1 MSGASEDVQSIAN
14 CRVCQRSG
22 LPILPL
28 RYAVT
33 RTDGGD
39 QAGHPPGPEVSDPLM
54 DDSLSATPLPEGQRY
69 TLRLLRAGFLYVF
82 NETRGRWIG
91 HVVTDKGYLI
101 EYVDV
106 SHDEVVAIDPDSPQP
121 IDGRLQPPADE
132 QEFAC
137 AANPSHAYPG
147 RCVMV
152 PDADK
157 ADNVYLSF
165 SDVAWTKRVWKE
177 YATNANQRRDNMR
190 RVSLGAWRGGSA
202 PYAESLE
209 KLGDIVAEAGRIW
222 TPPERHGTSGTWRPG
237 ASGTW
242 ERQVGH
248 AFEFS
253 PFPFHGMKE
262 QVEGLKRWADEQAEP
277 LDMTPML
284 VALEDPVG
292 ISADLASLM
301 GVRLKEKM
309 ADPEQARPLAVSSA
323 IDNIR
328 QSIREDAENRQ
339 IYRTE
344 RDAYQ
349 MVYGGPGA
357 GGQALA
363 GLLIDGFQERQEEML
378 ERWRNP
384 TPAQLVAAKEDAWS
398 DYTAK
403 LDMSRLQ
410 TWEAAW
416 QSEMRDF
423 DKNRIVPLARAHV
436 SWMQSDP
443 LYHQMNAVH
452 DDQDIESGAAFV
464 DAMLIC
470 IQDTQQYSP
479 CADLYH
485 RWLSA
490 SNLDHR
496 NLALRALGYN
506 QKIILERWE
515 GHVSGGLQPDSLRG
529 LPWDGLISGYEN
541 ALKALQDGSQNAVV
555 RLTAAL
561 GGPFA
566 KVAAKAVDGVVGP
579 ALVGMGV
586 IARSPVILADVTMS
600 KKAAIAELVSRM
612 AAINPEIGSLEDLN
626 RAIDI
631 QMRKARI
638 YGVPV
643 EGTGRFRY
651 LILANPKVIEDFPG
665 LNAQGGAR
673 QLAESAILTPADRR
687 ALTQLRWR
695 QLLPTEA
702 GLGVVTGI
710 LQAMALF
717 KLSDDL
723 DSSMAYE
730 RGENRRRFWTGTA
743 GLVGTVAETVGKWSE
758 SAVKAGSRYAL
769 RMEKT
774 IGLWL
779 RVGGRVLGVGAGVVM
794 AAWDSVRGWQEVQ
807 EGNALVGGLLFTS
820 AGFSVFATGVFA
832 GWFGATIFGVSATGI
847 GIVLVVLIVVI
858 AVVIEI
864 FKDDKIQDWMERCY
878 FGKFDV
884 SERYGDSKREIG
896 ELKTALNSVGG

>member
-1 MSGASEDVQSIAN
+1 MASIKA
-14 CRVCQRSG
+14 C
-22 LPILPL
+22 
-28 RYAVT
+28 
-33 RTDGGD
+33 
-39 QAGHPPGPEVSDPLM
+39 EVPYRF
-54 DDSLSATPLPEGQRY
+54 A
-69 TLRLLRAGFLYVF
+69 F
-82 NETRGRWIG
+82 NDACGRWIG

-147 RCVMV
+147 RYVMI
-152 PDADK
+152 PGADK

-177 YATNANQRRDNMR
+177 HATNANQRRDNMR

-202 PYAESLE
+202 AYAESLE
-209 KLGDIVAEAGRIW
+209 KLGDIVAEAGRVW
-222 TPPERHGTSGTWRPG
+222 TPPDRHGASSTWRPG

-242 ERQVGH
+242 GRQDGH

-277 LDMTPML
+277 MDMTPML

-292 ISADLASLM
+292 ISADLASLT

-323 IDNIR
+323 INNIR
-328 QSIREDAENRQ
+328 QGIREDAENRQ

-349 MVYGGPGA
+349 TVYGGPGA
-357 GGQALA
+357 GGRALA

-398 DYTAK
+398 DYTDK

-410 TWEAAW
+410 SWEAAW

-423 DKNRIVPLARAHV
+423 DKNRIAPLARAHV

-443 LYHQMNAVH
+443 LHRQLDAGH
-452 DDQDIESGAAFV
+452 DDQDIESGVAFV
-464 DAMLIC
+464 NAMLIC
-470 IQDTQQYSP
+470 IQDTQQYAP
-479 CADLYH
+479 CANLYY

-529 LPWDGLISGYEN
+529 LPWDGLIGGYEN

-612 AAINPEIGSLEDLN
+612 AAINPEIGNLEDLN

-673 QLAESAILTPADRR
+673 QLAESAVLTQADRR
-687 ALTQLRWR
+687 AMTQLRWR

-710 LQAMALF
+710 LQVMALF

-758 SAVKAGSRYAL
+758 SATKAGSRLGQAIERY
-769 RMEKT
+769 
-774 IGLWL
+774 
-779 RVGGRVLGVGAGVVM
+779 VGRFIRFAGRGLGVGAAIVM
-794 AAWDSVRGWQEVQ
+794 AAWDVIRGWQEIQ
-807 EGNALVGGLLFTS
+807 EGNALVGGLLFVS
-820 AGFSVFATGVFA
+820 AGFSVAAMGMFA
-832 GWFGATIFGVSATGI
+832 GWFGATVFGLSATGV
-847 GIVLVVLIVVI
+847 GIVLVALILTI
-858 AVVIEI
+858 AIVIEY
-864 FKDDKIQDWMERCY
+864 FKDNKIQDWLERCY
-878 FGKFDV
+878 FGKFAP
-884 SERYGDSKREIG
+884 SERYAEPQQEVD
-896 ELKTALNSVGG
+896 ELKLALNSMGG